1 MPNTQN
7 DSDRLLTLHSMLYEE
22 PVRRAFIED
31 LGRAGDITTDSIVEQ
46 GDTAAGSIVAR
57 APGRIAGVEIAGYAF
72 RFLDPQLKFEI
83 QIHDGKNVDPGD
95 IVANIQGSARPILTA
110 ERTALNF
117 LTHLSGIAT
126 ATRDIVA
133 SISPHP
139 ARVVC
144 TRKTTP
150 GLRALEKYA
159 VRAGGGSN
167 HRFGLDDAA
176 LIKDNHIQVA
186 GGMAEAIRRVHKRIG
201 HLVKI
206 EVECDTLQQLEI
218 ALKEKIDAVLLDN
231 MPLDLLA
238 EAVRMAN
245 GQVLTEASGGITP
258 QNARAVAA
266 TGVDL
271 ISIGWITHSA
281 PALNLSL
288 DIESRN
294 VDHG

>member
-1 MPNTQN
+1 MTQN
-7 DSDRLLTLHSMLYEE
+7 DPDRLLTLHSMFYEE
-22 PVRRAFIED
+22 PVRRAFAED
-31 LGRAGDITTDSIVEQ
+31 LGRAGDITSDSIVEQ
-46 GDTAAGSIVAR
+46 SDLAAGSIVAK
-57 APGRIAGVEIAGYAF
+57 APGRIAGVDIAGYAF
-72 RFLDPQLKFEI
+72 HFLDSRLKFEI
-83 QIHDGKNVDPGD
+83 RIHDGENVAPGD
-95 IVANIQGSARPILTA
+95 VVADIQGAARPILTA

-126 ATRDIVA
+126 ATRDIVD
-133 SISPHP
+133 SISPYP
-139 ARVVC
+139 ARIVC

-167 HRFGLDDAA
+167 HRFGLDDAV

-186 GGMAEAIRRVHKRIG
+186 GGIAEAIRRVHGRIG

-206 EVECDTLQQLEI
+206 EVECDTLDQLEI
-218 ALKEKIDAVLLDN
+218 ALKETIDAVLLDN
-231 MPLDLLA
+231 MPLAILA
-238 EAVRMAN
+238 EAVRIAN
-245 GQVLTEASGGITP
+245 GRVLTEASGGITP
-258 QNARAVAA
+258 QNVRAVAA

-288 DIESRN
+288 DL
-294 VDHG
+294 

>member
-1 MPNTQN
+1 MPNIKN
-7 DSDRLLTLHSMLYEE
+7 DSELLTLHSMYYEE
-22 PVRRAFIED
+22 PVRKAFTED
-31 LGRAGDITTDSIVEQ
+31 LGRAGDITTDSIVAQ

-57 APGRIAGVEIAGYAF
+57 APGRIAGIEIAGYAF
-72 RFLDPQLKFEI
+72 HFLDSQLKFETR
-83 QIHDGKNVDPGD
+83 IHDGGNVDPGD
-95 IVANIQGSARPILTA
+95 VIASIQGAARPILTA

-126 ATRDIVA
+126 ATRDIIA

-167 HRFGLDDAA
+167 HRFGLDDAV

-186 GGMAEAIRRVHKRIG
+186 GGIAEAIRRVHGRIG

-206 EVECDTLQQLEI
+206 EVEVDTLQQLEI
-218 ALKEKIDAVLLDN
+218 ALNEKIDAVLLDN
-231 MPLDLLA
+231 MPLDILA

-245 GQVLTEASGGITP
+245 GRVLTEASGGITP
-258 QNARAVAA
+258 QSACSVAA

-288 DIESRN
+288 DIES
-294 VDHG
+294 